1 LSSPKSVPGQP
12 LSYRDAGVDIDAGDR
27 LVEAI
32 KPFARR
38 TLRPEVLAGI
48 GGFGALIELPKRFRE
63 PVLVA
68 GTDGVGTK
76 LKLAFAMNKHDTIGI
91 DLVAMSV
98 NDILVQGAEP
108 LFFLDYYVCETL
120 DVDVAS
126 AVIRGIAQGCEQAG
140 CALAGG
146 ETAEHPKAFIPGEY
160 DLAGFAVGVVEKSRA
175 IDGRKIAAGDVLL
188 GLASSGPH
196 SNGFSL
202 IRGIL
207 ERGHADLAQKIAG
220 VTGERTLG
228 ETLLEPTHIYVK
240 PVLALLAECEVKGM
254 AHITGGGLSE
264 NTHRMFPDTLAARID
279 PRSWPRP
286 PIFDWL
292 QRQGNVADAEMHRV
306 FNCGIGF
313 VLVVAP
319 DAADAAVAKLSAS
332 GETVYAIGAVVPRAA
347 GTPGT
352 VVI

>member
-1 LSSPKSVPGQP
+1 
-12 LSYRDAGVDIDAGDR
+12 
-27 LVEAI
+27 
-32 KPFARR
+32 
-38 TLRPEVLAGI
+38 
-48 GGFGALIELPKRFRE
+48 
-63 PVLVA
+63 
-68 GTDGVGTK
+68 
-76 LKLAFAMNKHDTIGI
+76 MNKHDTIGI

-120 DVDVAS
+120 DVSIAS
-126 AVIRGIAQGCEQAG
+126 EVIRGIAQGCELAG

-146 ETAEHPKAFIPGEY
+146 ETAEHPKAFVPGEY

-175 IDGRKIAAGDVLL
+175 IDGRRIAAGDVLL

-228 ETLLEPTHIYVK
+228 ETLLEPTRIYVK
-240 PVLALLAECEVKGM
+240 PVLALLAECEVRGM

-264 NTHRMFPDTLAARID
+264 NTHRMFPDGLAARID
-279 PRSWPRP
+279 TQSWPRP

-292 QRQGNVADAEMHRV
+292 QRQGNVAADEMHRV

-319 DAADAAVAKLSAS
+319 EAAAAATARLSAS
-332 GETVYAIGAVVPRAA
+332 GETVYAIGTVVPRAPGA
-347 GTPGT
+347 PGT
-352 VVI
+352 VVT